1 MLKALEDISATKK
14 RLKIEIPAE
23 TIESEIQKG
32 LLDVQKKSNL
42 PGFRPGK
49 APINFIEKKF
59 GKSVEADIL
68 EKMISEFY
76 MKALKEAD
84 LKPVSRP
91 EIEEPLDFKRN
102 VPLSMTLTVE
112 VMPRI
117 ENLNYEGIT
126 VKEIPVDVKDN
137 EVEVVLKNIA
147 EEKGTYESTDDA
159 VAAGD
164 LLTIDYTTDEGT
176 DAKDV
181 ILKVGSG
188 PYPEEFF
195 NGLIGK
201 KKDEEFEIE
210 ASFPEDAQSP
220 FAGKKLKFKIKIK
233 EVKRHN
239 IPPIDDELGKDLGF
253 DSLQSLRDKA
263 KESILS
269 AKNREADRIK
279 QIEIVDKLIASHEFE
294 VPEGL
299 VKEETG
305 RMVGEVRSIGK
316 HEKTDEDL
324 IKEFGSKAEKSVKA
338 SILLEIIGEK
348 EGITVTEDDMKEEIF
363 NFSSRFNLPPENVVK
378 YYMAKDGSLD
388 GLKHS
393 IFEKKTLKF
402 LLSKANIEKGEQS

>member
-14 RLKIEIPAE
+14 RLKIEIPSE

-32 LLDVQKKSNL
+32 LQDVQKKSKL

-49 APINFIEKKF
+49 APINIIEKKF
-59 GKSVEADIL
+59 GKNVEADVL
-68 EKMISEFY
+68 EKVVPEFY

-91 EIEEPLDFKRN
+91 KMEEPMNFQRN
-102 VPLSMTLTVE
+102 VPFSMTLTVE
-112 VMPRI
+112 VRPRI

-126 VKEIPVDVKDN
+126 VKDVPMDVKDD
-137 EVEVVLKNIA
+137 EVEAVLKNLA
-147 EEKGTYESTDDA
+147 EEKGTYESTNDA
-159 VAAGD
+159 VATDD
-164 LLTIDYTTDEGT
+164 LLTVDYTTEEGT

-195 NGLIGK
+195 DGLIGK
-201 KKDEEFEIE
+201 KKDEEFELE
-210 ASFPEDAQSP
+210 TSFPEDVQSP
-220 FAGKKLKFKIKIK
+220 FAGKKPKFKIKIK
-233 EVKRHN
+233 EVKRRS

-253 DSLQSLRDKA
+253 DNLQSLRDKA
-263 KESILS
+263 RESILA

-279 QIEIVDKLIASHEFE
+279 QLEIVDKLVSSHEFE

-299 VKEETG
+299 VNEETEG
-305 RMVGEVRSIGK
+305 MVSEIRAIGK
-316 HEKTDEDL
+316 HQETDEDL
-324 IKEFGSKAEKSVKA
+324 IKKFRPKAEKSVKA
-338 SILLEIIGEK
+338 SILLEMIGEK

-388 GLKHS
+388 GLKNS
-393 IFEKKTLKF
+393 IFEKKTLKSI
-402 LLSKANIEKGEQS
+402 LSKANIEKGEQS